1 MSNNTKSAKSAQKNN
16 NVKSAADAKK
26 KEIISKVIVEENHID
41 ITPAAETPAV
51 KVNNRALNVVY
62 ISEWLPVDQCKA
74 KIEKL
79 IAKKL
84 YTKEQLNL
92 SSFRFAN
99 NKDKSEGY
107 MARVMAR
114 PGICPELELA
124 TKGEIRMNDEQ
135 KKLLNLWR
143 GFFKNS
149 KNIVEMTETMVKFA
163 DGSVITLTK

>member
-16 NVKSAADAKK
+16 NVKAAAKAKK
-26 KEIISKVIVEENHID
+26 QEIINKVIVEENHID
-41 ITPAAETPAV
+41 ITPAAAPAE

-62 ISEWLPVDQCKA
+62 ISEWLPVDECKA

-149 KNIVEMTETMVKFA
+149 KNIVEMTETTVKFA

>member
-1 MSNNTKSAKSAQKNN
+1 MSNNTKSAKSAKKN
-16 NVKSAADAKK
+16 NVKAAAAAKTK
-26 KEIISKVIVEENHID
+26 KQEIISKVIVEENHID
-41 ITPAAETPAV
+41 ITPAI

-62 ISEWLPVDQCKA
+62 ISEWLPVSECKA

-149 KNIVEMTETMVKFA
+149 KNIVEMTETTVKFA
-163 DGSVITLTK
+163 DGSSITLTK